1 MGDLLWESLYDPY
14 AGFSMAETAEN
25 LADKYGLK
33 RAEVD
38 DFAYQSQMRTQA
50 AREAGKF
57 GDEIVPVEVVT
68 KKDTRRSTPTST
80 RVRARRPRSWPSS
93 AVLQEGRRRDP
104 GNASGIVDGAAAVF
118 VTTRARAERRMRR
131 SSDGFSAGGS
141 QAATRRSWA
150 SDPRRRRGKRSGIWV
165 SRWTIWISTRS
176 TRRSRRRRWRS

>member
-38 DFAYQSQMRTQA
+38 DYAYQSQMRAQA

-57 GDEIVPVEVVT
+57 GDEIVPVEIVT

-80 RVRARRPRSWPSS
+80 RVPARRPRSSPSS
-93 AVLQEGRRRDP
+93 RR
-104 GNASGIVDGAAAVF
+104 
-118 VTTRARAERRMRR
+118 T
-131 SSDGFSAGGS
+131 
-141 QAATRRSWA
+141 
-150 SDPRRRRGKRSGIWV
+150 
-165 SRWTIWISTRS
+165 
-176 TRRSRRRRWRS
+176 SRRTAS